1 MKRERTGSLDRL
13 TSAPRA
19 ESAAMK
25 RGHTGSL
32 GRSCR
37 TPDLPDGAFID
48 PIPHRDRSHSF
59 LVSRIISRQKEGCDS
74 VRIIREKTVTNFR
87 FA

>member
-1 MKRERTGSLDRL
+1 
-13 TSAPRA
+13 
-19 ESAAMK
+19 MK

-37 TPDLPDGAFID
+37 TPDLPDGDSFD
-48 PIPHRDRSHSF
+48 PIPHRGNSHSF
-59 LVSRIISRQKEGCDS
+59 LVSRIISRQKEGCDGS
-74 VRIIREKTVTNFR
+74 RVVREKTVTIFR